1 MTNASK
7 RILAVALTAV
17 FLGALDLTVI
27 TTILPGMVTDLR
39 INAADVDRYVW
50 IINSYLIAYLVAIP
64 IFGRASDI
72 VGRRRAIQVAL
83 GLFLVGS
90 VWCALAND
98 LQAMVIGRVIQGA
111 GGGALLPVTLA
122 LVSDLVPHGRR
133 AAMLGLVGAVDTL
146 GWVLGPFW
154 GAIISAISPGAEPWR
169 WVFFLNVPAAIAIL
183 IVVSV
188 SSEKDRVDSSLWWK
202 RLDLI
207 SAVLLAAALLALN
220 LGLSA
225 GGELGSGTSGARPL
239 GGSRNPVS
247 TYALPLVAAG
257 LVLIVLLLWR
267 QARTSF
273 PLIPSELSR
282 NKLFL
287 AALATNFLVGA
298 SLIVAMADV
307 PVIVA
312 LISDPADVS
321 RLSALLL
328 APFTLSIA
336 LLSFTGG
343 RMSDR
348 LSPRWTASLGLI
360 LIASGYALLWFG
372 LRGAELSGMAPGLV
386 VAGAG
391 FGLVFAPI
399 SASAVDAAAE
409 DDRGIAAALALV
421 ARLLGMTLGISL
433 LTGIAVHRLQGLVGN
448 LDAIQ
453 PEPGEATADFLA
465 RQTTLLY
472 ELVLPISLQV
482 ARETFLLAGLFALLA
497 LVAVRGLAKPA
508 LTPPR

>member
-1 MTNASK
+1 VKQSNK
-7 RILAVALTAV
+7 HVLAVALAAV

-27 TTILPGMVTDLR
+27 TTILPEMVTDLR

-64 IFGRASDI
+64 VFGRASDI
-72 VGRRRAIQVAL
+72 VGRKRAIQVAL

-90 VWCALAND
+90 VWCALASD
-98 LQAMVIGRVIQGA
+98 LPGMVTGRVIQGA

-122 LVSDLVPHGRR
+122 LVSDLVPQGRR

-154 GAIISAISPGAEPWR
+154 GALITELSPGNEPWR
-169 WVFFLNVPAAIAIL
+169 WVFFLNVPFAIGIL
-183 IVVSV
+183 AVVSLAP
-188 SSEKDRVDSSLWWK
+188 DTGGADSSHWWR
-202 RLDLI
+202 RLDIL
-207 SAVLLAAALLALN
+207 SAALLAAALLALN

-225 GGELGSGTSGARPL
+225 GGELGSGPTGARPL
-239 GGSRNPVS
+239 GGSRNPAAA
-247 TYALPLVAAG
+247 YAVPLVLTG
-257 LVLIVLLLWR
+257 VGLIVLLIWK
-267 QARTSF
+267 QARTEF
-273 PLIPSELSR
+273 PLIPVNLSR
-282 NKLFL
+282 NRLFL

-312 LISDPADVS
+312 LISDPGDVS

-328 APFTLSIA
+328 APFTVSIA
-336 LLSFTGG
+336 LLSFAGG
-343 RMSDR
+343 RISDR
-348 LSPRWTASLGLI
+348 LNPRLTASLGLI
-360 LIASGYALLWFG
+360 LIAAGYALLWFG
-372 LRGAELSGMAPGLV
+372 LRGAELSGMAPGLI

-399 SASAVDAAAE
+399 SASAVDAAAA

-433 LTGIAVHRLQGLVGN
+433 LTGIAIHRLQGLVGN

-482 ARETFLLAGLFALLA
+482 ARETFLLAGLIALLA
-497 LVAVRGLAKPA
+497 LVAVRGLSRSTPA
-508 LTPPR
+508 PS

>member
-1 MTNASK
+1 VTNSSK
-7 RILAVALTAV
+7 RVLAVALAAV

-27 TTILPGMVTDLR
+27 TTILPDMVTDLR

-64 IFGRASDI
+64 VFGRASDI
-72 VGRRRAIQVAL
+72 VGRKRAIQVAL

-98 LQAMVIGRVIQGA
+98 LPAMVTGRVIQGA

-122 LVSDLVPHGRR
+122 LVSDLVPRGRR

-154 GAIISAISPGAEPWR
+154 GALITALAHGGEPWR
-169 WVFFLNVPAAIAIL
+169 WVFFLNMPAAIAIL
-183 IVVSV
+183 VVVSV
-188 SSEKDRVDSSLWWK
+188 ASEADTADRAQWWR
-202 RLDLI
+202 RLDLL
-207 SAVLLAAALLALN
+207 SALLLAAALLSLN

-225 GGELGSGTSGARPL
+225 GGELGSGPTGSRPL
-239 GGSRNPVS
+239 GGSRNPAAAFAV
-247 TYALPLVAAG
+247 PLVVAG
-257 LVLIVLLLWR
+257 FVLIALLIWR
-267 QARTSF
+267 QSRTAF
-273 PLIPSELSR
+273 PLIPSQLSR
-282 NKLFL
+282 NRLFL
-287 AALATNFLVGA
+287 AALTTNFLVGA

-328 APFTLSIA
+328 APFTVSIA
-336 LLSFTGG
+336 LLSFAGG
-343 RMSDR
+343 RISDR

-360 LIASGYALLWFG
+360 LIAVGYALLWFG
-372 LRGAELSGMAPGLV
+372 LRGAELRGMAPGLV

-409 DDRGIAAALALV
+409 ADRGIAAALALV

-453 PEPGEATADFLA
+453 PEPGEATSDFLA

-482 ARETFLLAGLFALLA
+482 ARETFLLAGLIALLA
-497 LVAVRGLAKPA
+497 LVVVRGLSSPA
-508 LTPPR
+508 PSISA